1 MKGKEIGQGKVV
13 ERWVRWTVEDR
24 KTKNRRKEKWVLM
37 RQKTKGKNTHCTVKK
52 KERGAQARG
61 EKRRRTQVCHKY
73 VSMCVGRRP
82 EHYSQCHY
90 RSSAH
95 KHLEI
100 FTKAA
105 PA

>member
-1 MKGKEIGQGKVV
+1 MGEVDGRGQENQKQKKGEMGAN
-13 ERWVRWTVEDR
+13 ETEDKR
-24 KTKNRRKEKWVLM
+24 EKYTL
-37 RQKTKGKNTHCTVKK
+37 HSKK